1 MVRTLEQCRDTLY
14 QHAGRGLW
22 PLSWDSL
29 RLGPGKGAA
38 LIARPIEMLA
48 REDFKAE
55 QEHGEAMEHFLA
67 IRTSSTAERMIW
79 LRQA

>member
-1 MVRTLEQCRDTLY
+1 MQEEAFGPSHGT
-14 QHAGRGLW
+14 
-22 PLSWDSL
+22 
-29 RLGPGKGAA
+29 GPGKGAA

-48 REDFKAE
+48 REEFKAE
-55 QEHGEAMEHFLA
+55 QEHGEAMEHFLV